1 MAQFYT
7 CLVNIF
13 INMALYLEKDL
24 KFACE
29 SGVKNIAACELL
41 EAVEGGYLK
50 LGELYGCGSFHR
62 VN

>member
-7 CLVNIF
+7 CLVNTAIG
-13 INMALYLEKDL
+13 ITLYLEKDL

-29 SGVKNIAACELL
+29 NGVKNIAACDLL

-50 LGELYGCGSFHR
+50 LGEL
-62 VN
+62 

>member
-7 CLVNIF
+7 CLVNIS

-24 KFACE
+24 KFARE

-50 LGELYGCGSFHR
+50 LGEL
-62 VN
+62 

>member
-7 CLVNIF
+7 CLLNTAIS
-13 INMALYLEKDL
+13 IALYLEKDL

-29 SGVKNIAACELL
+29 SGVKNIAACDPL

-50 LGELYGCGSFHR
+50 LGEL
-62 VN
+62 